1 METTAC
7 PLAGPR
13 LGFEAT
19 TPYDDYVRAD
29 ALTRLALPR
38 TDDPAEMAFLVTSQV
53 MELWFALLVHEWRT
67 AVVLLGRDDL
77 SGALSALRRSLPE
90 LAALNAAWQPIARL
104 TPAQFESYR
113 PALGSASGFQSAR
126 YRELEFLLGEKSAN
140 MIKPHEGTPRAH
152 AELTEALHAP
162 SLYDA
167 ALELL
172 HRRGC
177 PLPAEVRERDRT
189 RTHPADPAVEQAWAR
204 VYRGADHR
212 LVELGEVL
220 TDIAEGF
227 WRWRSDHLMATRRA
241 MGTRP
246 GSGGSA
252 GVAWLERRAGRLV
265 FPELWT
271 VRADV

>member
-1 METTAC
+1 MKTPAC
-7 PLAGPR
+7 PLVGPTAD
-13 LGFEAT
+13 FDAT

-29 ALTRLALPR
+29 TLTRLARTR

-53 MELWFALLVHEWRT
+53 MELWFSLIVHEWRS
-67 AVVLLGRDDL
+67 AVASLDRDDL
-77 SGALSALRRSLPE
+77 QGALEALRRSLRE

-113 PALGSASGFQSAR
+113 PALGNASGFQSAR
-126 YRELEFLLGEKSAN
+126 YRELEFLLGEKSASLIN
-140 MIKPHEGTPRAH
+140 PHRNAPRAH
-152 AELTEALHAP
+152 VELVEALHAP

-167 ALELL
+167 TLEFL
-172 HRRGC
+172 HRRGFS
-177 PLPAEVRERDRT
+177 LPDEVRERDRT
-189 RTHPADPAVEQAWAR
+189 RTHPAHPAVEQAWAR
-204 VYRGADHR
+204 VYAGAER
-212 LVELGEVL
+212 ELVDLGEVL

-241 MGTRP
+241 MGGRA
-246 GSGGSA
+246 GSGGSS

-271 VRADV
+271 VRTNV